1 TVTNISPNPI
11 AGPVNLAVFV
21 TCGYGCV
28 GTLQL
33 LNQSGTYN
41 GDPYITVSAG
51 TLNPGQ
57 SATVPLMFA
66 SVFKSTLLNLL
77 YSAPLPPCPLA
88 LTCPSNAAQIR
99 FAYTSSLNAT
109 GGVLAYT
116 FSLPPGSLPNGLT
129 LNTATGA
136 ITGNPGASGTANFT
150 ATVTDSTGRAPLT

>member
-1 TVTNISPNPI
+1 
-11 AGPVNLAVFV
+11 
-21 TCGYGCV
+21 
-28 GTLQL
+28 
-33 LNQSGTYN
+33 

-66 SVFKSTLLNLL
+66 SVFKSTLVSVV
-77 YSAPLPPCPLA
+77 YSGTLPPGPLA
-88 LTCPSNAAQIR
+88 LTCPSNTAQIGVPYNS
-99 FAYTSSLNAT
+99 ALNAT

-116 FSLPPGSLPNGLT
+116 FSIPPGALPNGLT

-150 ATVTDSTGRAPLT
+150 ATVTDSTGRAPLTATANCSIAVSGGNNKP